1 MRIYNN
7 VNAVNA
13 QRNLSITGFAL
24 AKSIEKLSSGLRINR
39 AADDA
44 AGLSISEKLRAQIRG
59 VMQAMR
65 NAQDGVS
72 MIQTAEGALNEV
84 HSMLQRMRELA
95 VQAANDTLTLE
106 DRRAINSEL
115 QNLQEEINAIAERTT
130 FNGKSLLTGSLATS
144 VANNSA
150 FAVGSRLGSE
160 GQVTN
165 ITINGNLA
173 NGTYTFAYDEAWNT
187 LSITGPGGYAATL
200 NLGADGS
207 TPPTTLTVNNNSG
220 NGFTLQVTSTFRTV
234 DQLGRALAGRSI
246 QVSNNNV
253 AATSDLRGNP
263 NTTIRT
269 ALAHVSAIDVS
280 GALASDTYTF
290 SYNQAAQAIT
300 LTRGSD
306 GAAQTIN
313 IGTGYTPV
321 PAGGRFTLNF
331 EALGVRISFET
342 TTGLNT
348 PHDIGFGLD
357 LYVLTT
363 SADGSAHFQ
372 VGPNNDISHSYT
384 VNFSRVRVDNQSST
398 PDELR
403 NLFNALNGPNGF
415 ANRVG
420 NSPGTNTQQVQAA
433 QALITRLDGA
443 ISYVN
448 SVRSQLGAAQN
459 RLEHTIANLGVQHE
473 NLTASESRIRDV
485 DMAKEMVTFT
495 RNQIL
500 QQAGVAVLSQ
510 ANAMPQSVLQLLR

>member
-1 MRIYNN
+1 
-7 VNAVNA
+7 
-13 QRNLSITGFAL
+13 
-24 AKSIEKLSSGLRINR
+24 
-39 AADDA
+39 
-44 AGLSISEKLRAQIRG
+44 
-59 VMQAMR
+59 
-65 NAQDGVS
+65 
-72 MIQTAEGALNEV
+72 
-84 HSMLQRMRELA
+84 
-95 VQAANDTLTLE
+95 
-106 DRRAINSEL
+106 
-115 QNLQEEINAIAERTT
+115 
-130 FNGKSLLTGSLATS
+130 
-144 VANNSA
+144 
-150 FAVGSRLGSE
+150 
-160 GQVTN
+160 
-165 ITINGNLA
+165 
-173 NGTYTFAYDEAWNT
+173 
-187 LSITGPGGYAATL
+187 
-200 NLGADGS
+200 
-207 TPPTTLTVNNNSG
+207 
-220 NGFTLQVTSTFRTV
+220 VTSTFRTV

-246 QVSNNNV
+246 QVNSNAV

-384 VNFSRVRVDNQSST
+384 VNFSRVRVDDNAST
-398 PDELR
+398 PGELR

>member
-59 VMQAMR
+59 IQQAMR

-95 VQAANDTLTLE
+95 VQAANDTLTTE

-115 QNLQEEINAIAERTT
+115 QNLQVEINAIAARTT

-144 VANNSA
+144 VDGNSA
-150 FAVGSRLGSE
+150 FDVGSRLGSQ

-173 NGTYTFAYDEAWNT
+173 NGTYTFAYDEANNI
-187 LSITGPGGYAATL
+187 LSVTGPGGYAANVPL
-200 NLGADGS
+200 PLDNQPA
-207 TPPTTLTVNNNSG
+207 PTTITVNDNSG

-280 GALASDTYTF
+280 GALAGDTYTF
-290 SYNQAAQAIT
+290 SYNQVTQAIT

-313 IGTGYTPV
+313 IPSSV

-342 TTGLNT
+342 TTGLST
-348 PHDIGFGLD
+348 PDDIGFGLD
-357 LYVLTT
+357 RYVLTT
-363 SADGSAHFQ
+363 SADGSARFQ
-372 VGPNNDISHSYT
+372 VGPNSGHEYQ
-384 VNFSRVRVDNQSST
+384 VAFSRVLVDNQSST
-398 PDELR
+398 PVELQ
-403 NLFNALNGPNGF
+403 NLYNALNHPTDGF
-415 ANRVG
+415 ATIVN
-420 NSPGTNTQQVQAA
+420 NSSSTNAQQVDAA
-433 QALITRLDGA
+433 RDLIDALDGA

-448 SVRSQLGAAQN
+448 NVRSQLGAAQN

-500 QQAGVAVLSQ
+500 QQAGVAVLAQ

>member
-115 QNLQEEINAIAERTT
+115 QNLQQEINAIANRTT

-144 VANNSA
+144 VHSSST
-150 FAVGSRLGSE
+150 FAVGSRVGSE
-160 GQVTN
+160 GQVTD
-165 ITINGNLA
+165 ITINGTLA
-173 NGTYTFAYDEAWNT
+173 DGTYTFAYDEATNT
-187 LSITGPGGYAATL
+187 LSVTGPGSYAADVVL
-200 NLGADGS
+200 SLDDLAV
-207 TPPTTLTVNNNSG
+207 PTTFTVDDGSG
-220 NGFTLQVTSTFRTV
+220 NGFTLQVTNTFRTV

-246 QVSNNNV
+246 EVDSGNV
-253 AATSDLRGNP
+253 AATSDLRGDP
-263 NTTIRT
+263 DTTIRT

-280 GALASDTYTF
+280 GALAGDTYTF
-290 SYNQAAQAIT
+290 SYNQTAQAIT

-306 GAAQTIN
+306 GAVQTIN
-313 IGTGYTPV
+313 IGSGYAPV

-348 PHDIGFGLD
+348 PDDIGFGLD
-357 LYVLTT
+357 LYELKT
-363 SADGSAHFQ
+363 SGDDSAHFQ
-372 VGPNNDISHSYT
+372 VGPNSGHSY
-384 VNFSRVRVDNQSST
+384 VVKFSRVLVDNDAST
-398 PDELR
+398 PELQ
-403 NLFNALNGPNGF
+403 NLYTALDDF
-415 ANRVG
+415 ANMVG
-420 NSPGTNTQQVQAA
+420 NSPGTNADQVEKAKD
-433 QALITRLDGA
+433 LITALDGA

-448 SVRSQLGAAQN
+448 NVRSQLGAAQN

-485 DMAKEMVTFT
+485 DMAAEMVTFT

-500 QQAGVAVLSQ
+500 QQAGVAVLAQ

>member
-7 VNAVNA
+7 INAVNA

-44 AGLSISEKLRAQIRG
+44 AGLSISEKLRAQIHG
-59 VMQAMR
+59 IQQAMR

-95 VQAANDTLTLE
+95 VQAANDTLTTE
-106 DRRAINSEL
+106 DRAAINSEL
-115 QNLQEEINAIAERTT
+115 QNLQQEINAIANRTT
-130 FNGKSLLTGSLATS
+130 FNGKLLLTGSLATS
-144 VANNSA
+144 VDRSSA
-150 FAVGSRLGSE
+150 FAVGSRVGSE
-160 GQVTN
+160 GQVTD
-165 ITINGNLA
+165 ITINGTLA
-173 NGTYTFAYDEAWNT
+173 DGTYTFAYDEATNT
-187 LSITGPGGYAATL
+187 LSVTGPGGYAGLVTL
-200 NLGADGS
+200 PTDGS
-207 TPPTTLTVNNNSG
+207 AVPTTLTVDDGSG
-220 NGFTLQVTSTFRTV
+220 NGFTLQVTNTFRTV

-246 QVSNNNV
+246 EVDSGNV
-253 AATSDLRGNP
+253 AATSDLRGDP
-263 NTTIRT
+263 DTTIRT

-280 GALASDTYTF
+280 GALAGDTYTF
-290 SYNQAAQAIT
+290 SYNQTAQAVT

-313 IGTGYTPV
+313 IGSGYAPV
-321 PAGGRFTLNF
+321 SAGGRFTLNF

-348 PHDIGFGLD
+348 PDDIGFGLD

-363 SADGSAHFQ
+363 DGDGSAHFQ
-372 VGPNNDISHSYT
+372 VGPNSGHSYS
-384 VNFSRVRVDNQSST
+384 VNFSRVLVDDNAST
-398 PDELR
+398 PTVLQ
-403 NLFNALNGPNGF
+403 NLYDALDDF
-415 ANRVG
+415 ADMVD
-420 NSPGTNTQQVQAA
+420 NSPGANADQVQAA
-433 QALITRLDGA
+433 KDLITALDGA

-448 SVRSQLGAAQN
+448 KVRSELGAAQN

-485 DMAKEMVTFT
+485 DMAAEMVTFT

>member
-59 VMQAMR
+59 IQQAMR

-115 QNLQEEINAIAERTT
+115 QNLQVEINAIAGRTT

-150 FAVGSRLGSE
+150 FDVGSRLGSE
-160 GQVTN
+160 GRVTN

-173 NGTYTFAYDEAWNT
+173 DGTYTFAYDEALNR
-187 LSITGPGGYAATL
+187 LSVTGPGGYAATL
-200 NLGADGS
+200 DLGDDGS
-207 TPPTTLTVNNNSG
+207 AVPTTVTINASG
-220 NGFTLQVTSTFRTV
+220 NGFTLQVTNTFRTV

-246 QVSNNNV
+246 QVNSNAV

-280 GALASDTYTF
+280 GALAGDTYRF
-290 SYNQAAQAIT
+290 SYNQAAQEIT
-300 LTRGSD
+300 LRRGSD
-306 GAAQTIN
+306 RAAQTIDLN
-313 IGTGYTPV
+313 RIGINFPV
-321 PAGGRFTLNF
+321 QAGGRFTLNF

-342 TTGLNT
+342 TTGLST
-348 PHDIGFGLD
+348 PDDIGFGLD
-357 LYVLTT
+357 RYVLTT
-363 SADGSAHFQ
+363 SADGSARFQ
-372 VGPNNDISHSYT
+372 VGPNSGHEYQ
-384 VNFSRVRVDNQSST
+384 VVFSRVLVDNESST
-398 PDELR
+398 PVELQ
-403 NLFNALNGPNGF
+403 NLFNALDGPNGF
-415 ANRVG
+415 AGIIN
-420 NSPGTNTQQVQAA
+420 NSSSTNARQVQAA
-433 QALITRLDGA
+433 QALITALDGA

-485 DMAKEMVTFT
+485 DMAKEMVIFT

-500 QQAGVAVLSQ
+500 QQAGVAVLAQ

>member
-59 VMQAMR
+59 IQQAMR

-95 VQAANDTLTLE
+95 VQAANDTLTTE
-106 DRRAINSEL
+106 DRAAINSEL
-115 QNLQEEINAIAERTT
+115 QNLQQEINAIANRTT
-130 FNGKSLLTGSLATS
+130 FNGKLLLTGSLATS
-144 VANNSA
+144 VASSSA

-160 GQVTN
+160 GQVTD
-165 ITINGNLA
+165 ITINGTLA
-173 NGTYTFAYDEAWNT
+173 DGTYTFAYDEATNT
-187 LSITGPGGYAATL
+187 LSVTGPGGYAGLLTL
-200 NLGADGS
+200 PPDGS
-207 TPPTTLTVNNNSG
+207 AVPTTLTVDDGSG
-220 NGFTLQVTSTFRTV
+220 NGFTLQVTNTSFRTV

-246 QVSNNNV
+246 EVDSGNV
-253 AATSDLRGNP
+253 AATSDLRGDP
-263 NTTIRT
+263 DTTIRT

-280 GALASDTYTF
+280 GALAGDTYTF
-290 SYNQAAQAIT
+290 SYNQVTQAIT

-313 IGTGYTPV
+313 IGSGYAPV

-348 PHDIGFGLD
+348 PDDIGFGLD
-357 LYVLTT
+357 LYELET
-363 SADGSAHFQ
+363 SGDGSAHFQ
-372 VGPNNDISHSYT
+372 VGPNSGHSYS
-384 VNFSRVRVDNQSST
+384 VNFSRVLVDNNTST
-398 PDELR
+398 PTVLR
-403 NLFNALNGPNGF
+403 NLYNALDHF
-415 ANRVG
+415 ADMVD
-420 NSPGTNTQQVQAA
+420 NSPGANADQVQAA
-433 QALITRLDGA
+433 KDLITALDGA

-448 SVRSQLGAAQN
+448 NVRSQLGAAQN

-485 DMAKEMVTFT
+485 DMAAEMVTFT

-500 QQAGVAVLSQ
+500 QQAGVAVLAQ

>member
-59 VMQAMR
+59 IQQAMR

-95 VQAANDTLTLE
+95 VQAANDTLTTE
-106 DRRAINSEL
+106 DRRAISSEL
-115 QNLQEEINAIAERTT
+115 QNLQQEINAIAGRTT
-130 FNGKSLLTGSLATS
+130 FNGKPLLTGSLATS

-173 NGTYTFAYDEAWNT
+173 NGTYTFAYNEANNT
-187 LSITGPGGYAATL
+187 LSVTGPGGYAANVTL
-200 NLGADGS
+200 PLDNQPA
-207 TPPTTLTVNNNSG
+207 PTTLTVNDGSG
-220 NGFTLQVTSTFRTV
+220 NGFTLQVTNTFRTV

-246 QVSNNNV
+246 QVNSNNV

-342 TTGLNT
+342 TTGLST
-348 PHDIGFGLD
+348 PDDIGFGLD
-357 LYVLTT
+357 RYVLTT
-363 SADGSAHFQ
+363 SGDGSAHFQ
-372 VGPNNDISHSYT
+372 VGPNSGHSY
-384 VNFSRVRVDNQSST
+384 VVEFSRVLVDDNAST
-398 PDELR
+398 PTVLQILDD
-403 NLFNALNGPNGF
+403 ALDDF
-415 ANRVG
+415 ADMVD
-420 NSPGTNTQQVQAA
+420 NSPGDNVQQVNAA
-433 QALITRLDGA
+433 RDLITALDGA